1 MKKILL
7 ILLFTIQIFAS
18 EVYLLPD
25 DSASAKEKISDLIKD
40 SKESIFFSIYTFSYK
55 KIAKDLIEAHKNG
68 VKVTVLFENEKIKED
83 NTIYNMLRQNGI
95 KTITLDDKRKMHLK
109 AMLIDDTTAII
120 GSANYT
126 KKSFEENVDLIYVTQ
141 DEKLISKLKEFR
153 AKFD

>member
-7 ILLFTIQIFAS
+7 TLLFAIQIFAS

-25 DSASAKEKISDLIKD
+25 DSDGAKEKISALIKD
-40 SKESIFFSIYTFSYK
+40 AKESIFFSIYTFSYK

-68 VKVTVLFENEKIKED
+68 VKVTVLFEKEKIKED
-83 NTIYNMLRQNGI
+83 KTIYNMLIKNGI
-95 KTITLDDKRKMHLK
+95 KTMTLEDKRKMHLK
-109 AMLIDDTTAII
+109 AMLIDDSIAII

>member
-1 MKKILL
+1 MKIILL

-25 DSASAKEKISDLIKD
+25 DSDGAKEKISSLIKD

-68 VKVTVLFENEKIKED
+68 VKVTVLFEKEKIKED
-83 NTIYNMLRQNGI
+83 NTIYNMLIKNGI
-95 KTITLDDKRKMHLK
+95 KTITLNDKRKMHLK
-109 AMLIDDTTAII
+109 AMLIDDSIAII

-126 KKSFEENVDLIYVTQ
+126 KKSFEENIDLIYVTQ

>member
-7 ILLFTIQIFAS
+7 TLLFAIQIFAS

-25 DSASAKEKISDLIKD
+25 DSDGAKEKISALIKD
-40 SKESIFFSIYTFSYK
+40 AKESIFFSIYTFSYK

-68 VKVTVLFENEKIKED
+68 VKVTVLFEKEKIKED
-83 NTIYNMLRQNGI
+83 KTIYNMLIKNGI
-95 KTITLDDKRKMHLK
+95 KTITLNDKRKMHLK
-109 AMLIDDTTAII
+109 AMLIDDSIAII

-126 KKSFEENVDLIYVTQ
+126 KKSFEENIDLIYVTQ